1 MADHTKTVSIRVQQ
15 KTDDLSNWNSAN
27 PVLLDGEL
35 AVVRDGGNVTFRVG
49 DGQRAFTELS
59 SAHSGHVDTQTLS
72 V

>member
-1 MADHTKTVSIRVQQ
+1 MADQAKTVNIRVQQ

-35 AVVRDGGNVTFRVG
+35 AVVRDGNNVTFRVG
-49 DGQRAFTELS
+49 DGQRAFNDLS
-59 SAHSGHVDTQTLS
+59 SAHSGKVDTNTLS